1 MALENCDLVKALLKS
16 ERSAKFAQDLS
27 GRALGSLKGT
37 IVDIRDPEN
46 LGRVK
51 VLFDSMN
58 NEIQDQPGA
67 ENYVSHWVSV
77 SPSFVGRQTEELL
90 NARVTLAPVDGKY
103 DRAILQDIIYD
114 PETNTIPKQPKP
126 QSSTMTRLPVYP
138 AGKLPPPQI
147 ENLGCMAVEMGG
159 PLNSDWLVV
168 CLRRNGNFMWV
179 RHIDM
184 AHGHSG
190 GDDTDNGFD
199 ADGCVNPPGKS
210 LSTWDTVFPTTDRE
224 MPKLSFYTSDPRPN
238 PYGPNAK
245 WYGQAPFEALED
257 QEDN

>member
-1 MALENCDLVKALLKS
+1 MALENCDLVKTLLKS

-58 NEIQDQPGA
+58 NEIQNQPEA

-103 DRAILQDIIYD
+103 DRAIHQDIIYE
-114 PETNTIPKQPKP
+114 PETNTISGQPKP
-126 QSSTMTRLPVYP
+126 QSSTMTRLPVYL

-159 PLNSDWLVV
+159 PLNSDWVVV
-168 CLRRNGNFMWV
+168 CLRRNGNFHWV
-179 RHIDM
+179 RMIDM
-184 AHGHSG
+184 QHSHVG
-190 GDDTDNGFD
+190 GDDVDVPPNN
-199 ADGCVNPPGKS
+199 DGTVNPPSKA
-210 LSTWDTVFPTTDRE
+210 LSTWDYVIPTTDRE
-224 MPKLSFYTSDPRPN
+224 MPKLTFYGTKRPN
-238 PYGPNAK
+238 MYGENGSKFYGP
-245 WYGQAPFEALED
+245 APYQELE
-257 QEDN
+257 EPDN